1 MIIALLALLGV
12 DLIVVLGLVAAV
24 VARRRWLAH
33 QPGDFPGAIRV
44 GGGDVGGFG
53 SRWRRG
59 HGRWVR
65 NVLVWSKAPL
75 LLRNEIVPIDALAG
89 VRAARQGEVKR
100 LGDSPLVVDLS
111 TNGAMLQIASKK
123 EHRALMV
130 GPFTGQS

>member
-12 DLIVVLGLVAAV
+12 DLIVIVAFGALVIG
-24 VARRRWLAH
+24 RRRWLKK
-33 QPGDFPGAIRV
+33 QPGDFQGAIRV
-44 GGGDVGGFG
+44 VGGDVDGFG

-75 LLRNEIVPIDALAG
+75 LLRNEIVPIDGLGG
-89 VRAARQGEVKR
+89 VRTARQGEVKR
-100 LGDSPLVVDLS
+100 LGASPLVVDLS

-123 EHRALMV
+123 EHRALTV
-130 GPFTGQS
+130 GPFTGQP